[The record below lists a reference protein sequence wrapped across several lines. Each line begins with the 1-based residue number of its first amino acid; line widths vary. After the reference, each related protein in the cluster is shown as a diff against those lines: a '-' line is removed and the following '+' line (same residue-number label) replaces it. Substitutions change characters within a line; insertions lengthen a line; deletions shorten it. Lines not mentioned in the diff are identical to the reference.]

1 MLQRKKSNVGNGL
14 GKTTG
19 WIHRT
24 GLKNKHVQM
33 LNSVEYLQIDD
44 AGLHIRVGEGE
55 SQVLPV
61 DTVILCAG
69 LEPLRELQEGLE
81 AAGPRVHL
89 IGGADVAAE
98 LTAKRDRKSTCLKRS
113 H

>member
-1 MLQRKKSNVGNGL
+1 MHPSAGLSAAAQEIQKVGNGL

-55 SQVLPV
+55 PQVLPV

-69 LEPLRELQEGLE
+69 GSRCVSFSRRWRRRAPG
-81 AAGPRVHL
+81 
-89 IGGADVAAE
+89 
-98 LTAKRDRKSTCLKRS
+98 ST
-113 H
+113 